1 MTLLDAPKYDPR
13 RDRRRMIQIIASA
26 VVILVLAV
34 LAWFFRYWPEEHV
47 VNKFFAAIEKQ
58 DYENAYGIWMHD
70 PQWKEHPA
78 QYARYPYKDFYTDWG
93 PGGEWGLVKSFEIY
107 ASGTPQGKTSSG
119 VIVEVIV
126 NGRSEHARVWVDK
139 SDKTLGFSPY

>member
-1 MTLLDAPKYDPR
+1 MTLLDAPKYDPA
-13 RDRRRMIQIIASA
+13 RDRRRMVRIIVSA

-34 LAWFFRYWPEEHV
+34 FAWFFRYWPEEHV
-47 VNKFFAAIEKQ
+47 VNKFFAAIQKQ

-107 ASGTPQGKTSSG
+107 ASGTPPGKSSSG
-119 VIVEVIV
+119 IIVEVIV
-126 NGRSEHARVWVDK
+126 NGRAEHARVWVDK